1 MDKNMILEGLKEIV
15 GKIMPKIDLANINNE
30 TKLAAELGLDSLAM
44 LMLAFEIEDKFS
56 VELRT
61 GVKFTTVGDVVE
73 YIEKA
78 KK

>member
-1 MDKNMILEGLKEIV
+1 MKTLKFISERALPLLFWI
-15 GKIMPKIDLANINNE
+15 
-30 TKLAAELGLDSLAM
+30 M